1 MRRNFSVSA
10 NFDWR
15 RLLRPRSLDRP
26 TVVRIVLG
34 TLLALN
40 VAGLWFVFHPPGGSF
55 EDLEGQIVTTRQQ
68 IAARQ
73 LSIERLHRTGDKTEQ
88 AKLAGEQFLNQY
100 FLPRRH
106 AYSLLEIE
114 LGAAARTAGIHAKDR
129 TFSYEPV
136 EGSDTLGMLSITASF
151 EGTYADLITFVNQID
166 RAQRL
171 LILESLQAQ
180 PIQGTQVLAI
190 TMKLDAF
197 FRFEGPQDDPRAQA
211 EAETAKPIPTRP
223 VSNRP
228 VSAREVRQ

>member
-10 NFDWR
+10 NLDWR
-15 RLLRPRSLDRP
+15 RLLHPGSLDRP
-26 TVVRIVLG
+26 TVIRIVLG

-40 VAGLWFVFHPPGGSF
+40 VAGAWFVFHPPGGSF
-55 EDLEGQIVTTRQQ
+55 EDLEGQIVATRQQ

-73 LSIERLHRTGDKTEQ
+73 LSIERLHRTGNKTEQ

-114 LGAAARTAGIHAKDR
+114 LGAAAKTAGIHAKDR

-151 EGTYADLITFVNQID
+151 EGTYADLITFVNQMD

-171 LILESLQAQ
+171 IILESLQAQ

-197 FRFEGPQDDPRAQA
+197 FRFDGPQDDKLAQA
-211 EAETAKPIPTRP
+211 VDETPEPVSSRP
-223 VSNRP
+223 VST
-228 VSAREVRQ
+228 REVRR